1 MQLDNILSDID
12 KTSEFLDDISQKE
25 RKTNTWA
32 SDEIK
37 KYVQSKLEESFLK
50 EKKDKVKSPIE
61 NLIDI
66 CFIATQSYILNQKEQ
81 AQSNLESTLDTANKE
96 KIQIDKLELMW
107 EEAKTRISLLGANQ
121 VLEAL
126 RINFQNGF
134 VPTFQYLLEQ
144 KIPVGRKLCT
154 FSIGS

>member
-50 EKKDKVKSPIE
+50 EKNDKVTSPIE

-107 EEAKTRISLLGANQ
+107 EETKTRISLLGVNQ

-134 VPTFQYLLEQ
+134 VHAFQYLLEQ

-154 FSIGS
+154 FSIDS